1 MSSLLWIG
9 LAIVLGIIELMST
22 TFVIMWIAI
31 AGVITGIIGFFVPNF
46 LIQVIVFTLISI
58 VLLLITRPLV
68 KKFKKR
74 GGKFNSHVDELVG
87 EKGMIISRI
96 APAKTGMVR
105 VGTDMW
111 SARGQDPEDAM
122 DVGEW
127 VQVKEVHSS
136 ILIVGKL

>member
-31 AGVITGIIGFFVPNF
+31 AGVITGIIGFFIPNF

-74 GGKFNSHVDELVG
+74 VS
-87 EKGMIISRI
+87 
-96 APAKTGMVR
+96 
-105 VGTDMW
+105 
-111 SARGQDPEDAM
+111 
-122 DVGEW
+122 
-127 VQVKEVHSS
+127 
-136 ILIVGKL
+136 